1 MNCDLYIRF
10 QMTSDGV
17 LRDCLIG
24 IRIEDD
30 LLITENGCIN
40 MSIDIPKQVEELERL
55 IANGSNFYN
64 V

>member
-1 MNCDLYIRF
+1 
-10 QMTSDGV
+10 MTLDGV
-17 LRDCLIG
+17 HYDRLIG

-55 IANGSNFYN
+55 IANGSNFFN